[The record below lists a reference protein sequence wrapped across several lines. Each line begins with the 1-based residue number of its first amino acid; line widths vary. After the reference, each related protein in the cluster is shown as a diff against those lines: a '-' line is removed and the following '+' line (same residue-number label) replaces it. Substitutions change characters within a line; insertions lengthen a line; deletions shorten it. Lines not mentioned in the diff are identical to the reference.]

1 MGKINNEGL
10 ENSNDKEVKEVKDT
24 IYDEGFISKLL
35 SFKDIEDV
43 KKLFSDNGIEI
54 DDDNL
59 KLIGQYLKN
68 IVQSVNKRGCLNDNE
83 LASVSG
89 GVNVVVKTVGKV
101 VSFPFA
107 LGGYVI
113 GATVAGFPKGVYDGF
128 KDTWYDK

>member
-1 MGKINNEGL
+1 MDKINNEGS
-10 ENSNDKEVKEVKDT
+10 ENFNNKEVKEVKDT
-24 IYDEGFISKLL
+24 IYDKGFISKLL

-43 KKLFSDNGIEI
+43 KKLFSNNGIEI
-54 DDDNL
+54 DDNNL

-68 IVQSVNKRGCLNDNE
+68 IVQSVNKKGCLNDNE